1 MSLPKPPSAS
11 SLDSSCSVIH
21 DNILYS
27 YSPNGFLK
35 LPLEDSAEWTQLDM
49 GVKVTDGTCVETN
62 PPNAADAAL
71 FIVGGTSD
79 AADYTGLQKYTF
91 STGNWTTVTPS
102 VPVTQNR
109 LHHGSTY
116 IPADD
121 VILVYAGSQDGST
134 GPSSQT
140 FTIQASEPY
149 AALSFQSSAVPAVS
163 PLVMRWSDADAAMMS
178 GDGVD
183 GKIYWF
189 NPIAGWR
196 YSGAGVLPPINTASG
211 SVNAALV
218 SGDDGSKNLFTFD
231 LSKSPNSVTRTI
243 VQDAAGNPL
252 ADSAAIAAR
261 SLDDGAPEGIEGRAP
276 TLSNWPA
283 YNATLAPKDTRQNY
297 AMAQAPDGTVV
308 FSGGNDQVPLAI
320 FNPTDNGWVDVQK
333 VLGGG
338 EQSIQDVT
346 STSAS
351 TTKTKT
357 TSSSRT
363 KSTTHSTSTTRSAST
378 THSISTTLPFST
390 GATATQTAGFIPTDL
405 SVPAIPTG
413 TGSASDDSG
422 PSPNAILGITLGA
435 IGGFLALLGLILLLL
450 RCRRR
455 QMLHPEAGKP
465 KPKTPPVTEKNTA
478 AFAAQS
484 AMAKNTLPP
493 HVQKQLRGHQH
504 TASSES
510 TSSMAILMG
519 RVGQHKPRKLSND
532 SIKSM
537 TAHNQFKGTIGKP
550 VLQPQQAPVL
560 QIQDEQ
566 GATLATSAELRPQE
580 GLAGAD
586 DETRRSSGWNKY
598 WSGGSALQ
606 ILGYGADQPSS
617 QTTEQALAPAPAAQ
631 RSTLASDRSSHYSQ
645 ATNVRNVR
653 ATQDSAT
660 VPPLNFEAP
669 PGMSRVN
676 TGSPVV
682 SHYPEIPWREGMSGK
697 IERPTSTVSALSA
710 TSSGYSSGIPESV
723 QETWDPTHAG
733 KAWGV
738 DRAPSSAYAPSV
750 SSVQP
755 YPLGVSKQ
763 PQLTT
768 ASTSNDMSWLNLGDN
783 SRV

>member
-11 SLDSSCSVIH
+11 SLDNSCSVIH

-49 GVKVTDGTCVETN
+49 GVKVTDGTCVGTT

-91 STGNWTTVTPS
+91 STGNWTTITPS

-163 PLVMRWSDADAAMMS
+163 PLVMQWSAADAAMMS

-189 NPIAGWR
+189 NPTAGWR
-196 YSGAGVLPPINTASG
+196 YSGAGVQPPINTASG

-231 LSKSPNSVTRTI
+231 LSTSPNSVTRTI

-252 ADSAAIAAR
+252 ADSAPIAAR
-261 SLDDGAPEGIEGRAP
+261 SLDDGDAESFEKRAP
-276 TLSNWPA
+276 TLTNWPA
-283 YNATLAPKDTRQNY
+283 YNSTLAPKDTRTNY

-320 FNPTDNGWVDVQK
+320 FNPSDNGWVDAQK
-333 VLGGG
+333 VLGDG
-338 EQSIQDVT
+338 ESSIQD
-346 STSAS
+346 
-351 TTKTKT
+351 T
-357 TSSSRT
+357 TSSART
-363 KSTTHSTSTTRSAST
+363 KSTTHSTSTTHSAST
-378 THSISTTLPFST
+378 THSVSTTLPFST
-390 GATATQTAGFIPTDL
+390 SATATGTAGFVPTDL

-422 PSPNAILGITLGA
+422 PSSNAILGITLGA

-455 QMLHPEAGKP
+455 QLLHPEAGKP
-465 KPKTPPVTEKNTA
+465 KTPPVDEKNTA

-519 RVGQHKPRKLSND
+519 RVGQHKPKQLSND

-537 TAHNQFKGTIGKP
+537 TAHNQFKSTIGKP
-550 VLQPQQAPVL
+550 VLQPQQAPIL
-560 QIQDEQ
+560 QIQDEK
-566 GATLATSAELRPQE
+566 GDTLATSAGLRPQE

-606 ILGYGADQPSS
+606 ILGYGAAQPSG
-617 QTTEQALAPAPAAQ
+617 QATEQPSAPAPAAQ
-631 RSTLASDRSSHYSQ
+631 RSTMASDRSSHYSQ

-710 TSSGYSSGIPESV
+710 SSGYSSGIPESV
-723 QETWDPTHAG
+723 QESWDPTHAG

-738 DRAPSSAYAPSV
+738 DRAPSSAYAPSEIN
-750 SSVQP
+750 VQP
-755 YPLGVSKQ
+755 HPLGVSKQ